1 MPPRTREELRS
12 LGVVDP
18 ALGAVVAWPHAPD
31 IQELEKHPIRDPQP
45 SDPYYGRDDHEARR
59 EHRAARLRELHHL
72 RYLPGPIPDQ
82 VEEED
87 RKIPVRDD
95 AEITVRIYRPKKG
108 EPAAHM
114 QGGRRPLVVMYHEG
128 GWSMGDLSDE
138 EVNCRLFCRDLGA
151 VCVNVNYRLAP
162 DYPFPTWINDSWDAL
177 QWAAKNAASLG
188 ADPSAGF
195 IVGGGSAGG
204 NIAAVLAHVARDEG
218 LSPPLTGQYLCVPV
232 ITCFRRP
239 ELIPERYRDE
249 YLSHP
254 GVTQGTD
261 PVLKGDLEQHELFM
275 QLLLQA
281 DPESPLFVPFL
292 FGERS
297 PRGHRDLPP
306 AYLQV
311 CGLDP
316 LRDEA
321 LIYERV
327 LREEVGVRTRLD
339 LYKGLGH
346 YFWTNFPR
354 LEASRRFVE
363 DTFRGVKWLLEQQRA

>member
-1 MPPRTREELRS
+1 MPPRTREELLS
-12 LGVVDP
+12 LGVANP
-18 ALGAVVAWPHAPD
+18 ALTA
-31 IQELEKHPIRDPQP
+31 ELKKHPIRAPQP
-45 SDPYYGRDDHEARR
+45 SDPYYGRNDHDASRQ
-59 EHRAARLRELHHL
+59 HRATKLRELHHL
-72 RYLPGPIPDQ
+72 RYLPGPIPKQ

-87 RKIPVRDD
+87 RKIPMRDG
-95 AEITVRIYRPKKG
+95 AEITVRIYRPSKAAVA
-108 EPAAHM
+108 PAAK
-114 QGGRRPLVVMYHEG
+114 GRPLIVMYHEG

-151 VCVNVNYRLAP
+151 VCVNVDYRLAP
-162 DYPFPTWINDSWDAL
+162 EFPFPTWINDSWDAL
-177 QWAAKNAASLG
+177 QWAAKNATSLG

-195 IVGGGSAGG
+195 IIGGGSAGG
-204 NIAAVLAHVARDEG
+204 NIAAVLSHVARDEG
-218 LSPPLTGQYLCVPV
+218 LSPPLTGQYLCVPA

-254 GVTQGTD
+254 DMTRSGDQGTD
-261 PVLKGDLEQHELFM
+261 PVLKDLEKAEEGMRMVLKV
-275 QLLLQA
+275 
-281 DPESPLFVPFL
+281 DTESPLFVPFL

-297 PRGHRDLPP
+297 PRGHRDLPA

-316 LRDEA
+316 LRDEG

-327 LREEVGVRTRLD
+327 LREEAGVRTRLD
-339 LYKGLGH
+339 LYPGLGH

-363 DTFRGVKWLLEQQRA
+363 DTVQGVKWLLEKQKA